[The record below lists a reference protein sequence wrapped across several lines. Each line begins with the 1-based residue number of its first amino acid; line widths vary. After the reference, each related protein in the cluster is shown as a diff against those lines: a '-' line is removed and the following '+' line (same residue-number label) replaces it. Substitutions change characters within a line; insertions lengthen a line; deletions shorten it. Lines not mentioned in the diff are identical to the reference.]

1 MDVWIDGWGC
11 ELRWSVLAVCEICE
25 LAIFEHDTES
35 RTFPRMNV

>member
-1 MDVWIDGWGC
+1 MDGAASCGG
-11 ELRWSVLAVCEICE
+11 LAVCEICE